1 MGKKRGGNRQA
12 KNPAPVPAPGPGA
25 GKGMNRTDGG
35 PGSAKIPL
43 KQPIRRL
50 PNADY
55 GANKKFVSD
64 QELVNGLP
72 REGTIDTT
80 PPPMDTPG
88 IQVFGPSELQS
99 QPATAG
105 GITGP
110 GVSTEAIPEGEEDID
125 ILLNELEFRNPNNI
139 YIKQL
144 INTRNKEIQKPFI
157 N

>member
-1 MGKKRGGNRQA
+1 MGKKRGGSRQA

-64 QELVNGLP
+64 QEVVNGLP

-80 PPPMDTPG
+80 PPPMDAPG
-88 IQVFGPSELQS
+88 ISVFGPSEFPG
-99 QPATAG
+99 QPAQAG
-105 GITGP
+105 GITGA
-110 GVSTEAIPEGEEDID
+110 GVSTEAIPEGEEDNN
-125 ILLNELEFRNPNNI
+125 ILLNKLDFRNPNNI

-144 INTRNKEIQKPFI
+144 INTRNKEILQKPF